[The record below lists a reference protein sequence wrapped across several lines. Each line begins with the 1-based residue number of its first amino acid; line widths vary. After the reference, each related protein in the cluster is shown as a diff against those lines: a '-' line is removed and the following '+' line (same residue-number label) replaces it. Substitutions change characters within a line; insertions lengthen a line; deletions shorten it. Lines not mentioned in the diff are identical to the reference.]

1 MTVYGQLYLR
11 NLRQMPR
18 IPAVLVF
25 GIAMPIIQLLLFGSV
40 FSNTVDI
47 PGHPLFGTD
56 ISYYTFIAPAIILLT
71 AVIGMAN
78 SSAAFIVDLRT
89 GYFDKLRTTPA
100 SPSAV
105 IFARLMAE
113 TTRVFLQGLMI
124 LLLAIAIGGLPETG
138 LVGGL
143 VILLGAVMFGTLTT
157 GMAVMILAMKTRSDQ
172 ATQAMFPLFFLLLF
186 ISTAF
191 MPANLLPGW
200 LETAAKFNPVDYMIQ
215 GMRGLMIDGW
225 SDALVNMG
233 LGLAM
238 AAGIGMV
245 LIAVNMRVYRR
256 TILG

>member
-1 MTVYGQLYLR
+1 
-11 NLRQMPR
+11 
-18 IPAVLVF
+18 
-25 GIAMPIIQLLLFGSV
+25 
-40 FSNTVDI
+40 
-47 PGHPLFGTD
+47 
-56 ISYYTFIAPAIILLT
+56 
-71 AVIGMAN
+71 
-78 SSAAFIVDLRT
+78 
-89 GYFDKLRTTPA
+89 
-100 SPSAV
+100 
-105 IFARLMAE
+105 
-113 TTRVFLQGLMI
+113 
-124 LLLAIAIGGLPETG
+124 
-138 LVGGL
+138 
-143 VILLGAVMFGTLTT
+143 
-157 GMAVMILAMKTRSDQ
+157 
-172 ATQAMFPLFFLLLF
+172 MFPLFFLLLF